1 MSAVDPAAT
10 PRTAPTTHTP
20 TARELTPLLTL
31 ACGVIALNLAATQPL
46 VGVIAHALGL
56 GLAAAG
62 LVTTATLFGYGAGM
76 IFLVPLTDLVENR
89 RLVLRVLALDIVAL
103 AISAWAPGPVIYFV
117 AAFAV
122 GAATSS
128 IQMLV
133 PLVASLAPEAERGR
147 VVGNV
152 MSGVMIGILLSR
164 PLASL
169 IAQAFGWRAVFI
181 VFAIAIAAI
190 ALVLWRALPTLRP
203 LHSLRYAT
211 LVRSLWPLARGERV
225 LQRHAL
231 SAILVFGAFNVFW
244 TIVALRLAQPPFG
257 LGAHGIAAFAMAG
270 VGGSVIAPIAGRLG
284 DRGLTRPAN
293 VVMHVLVV
301 AAFGVGGIAGGLA
314 PVAGLA
320 LMVTASLL
328 LDVGTVGD
336 QTLGRRA
343 INLVRPE
350 ARGRLNGLFTGAFFV
365 GGAAASSLAGL
376 AWAYGGWAAT
386 CALGAALGIGGL
398 VVSLSAYRRNGS
410 G

>member
-1 MSAVDPAAT
+1 MSAIDRVTLPCPDRLANGA
-10 PRTAPTTHTP
+10 
-20 TARELTPLLTL
+20 TARQLTPLLTL
-31 ACGVIALNLAATQPL
+31 ACGVIALNLAAAQPL
-46 VGVIAHALGL
+46 VGMIAHALGL

-62 LVTTATLFGYGAGM
+62 LVTTATLLGYGAGM
-76 IFLVPLTDLVENR
+76 VFLVPLTDLAENR
-89 RLVLRVLALDIVAL
+89 RLVMRMLALDIVAL
-103 AISAWAPGPVIYFV
+103 FASAWAPNAVVYLA

-164 PLASL
+164 PLATL
-169 IAQAFGWRAVFI
+169 IARAFGWRGVFI
-181 VFAIAIAAI
+181 AFAVAIAAV
-190 ALVLWRALPTLRP
+190 ALPLWRALPTLQPVHR
-203 LHSLRYAT
+203 LRYGT
-211 LVRSLWPLARGERV
+211 LVRSLWPLVRGERV

-231 SAILVFGAFNVFW
+231 SATLAFGAFNVFW
-244 TIVALRLAQPPFG
+244 TIVALRLAQAPFG
-257 LGAHGIAAFAMAG
+257 LGAKGIAAFAMAG

-284 DRGLTRPAN
+284 DRGLTRPSN
-293 VVMHVLVV
+293 VAMHLLI
-301 AAFGVGGIAGGLA
+301 VGALALAWSAGHQA
-314 PVAGLA
+314 SFAGLA
-320 LMVTASLL
+320 LMVAASLL

-350 ARGRLNGLFTGAFFV
+350 ARGRLNGLFTGTFFV
-365 GGAAASSLAGL
+365 GGAIASALASC
-376 AWAYGGWAAT
+376 AWAIGGWGLT
-386 CALGAALGIGGL
+386 CALGSVFGIGAL
-398 VVSLSAYRRNGS
+398 VVSLSAYVREAS